1 MVKKQY
7 ATPANS
13 GPTEIQ
19 TVRPCSWL
27 ESDPKGNTRFVL
39 GKTYTLQSTSKLNL
53 KPSWRV
59 FLNNRNWAVSSCV
72 CKEVYQDAPPL
83 AITIASLR
91 FTRGC
96 HPMVSWVEKTY
107 KWWCGKTT
115 VHLHIRIACRNQQK
129 TSFYFWLGVIWKFI
143 SWQFLAGDLFW
154 DGEQMTL
161 SKAKMMVVGN
171 LQRSDP
177 PQPFATICSKMNAKI
192 TMHSLPPLI
201 FCMLPRF
208 SKILSTSS
216 QPSLRGYQHSSLLR
230 ALGKGFRCQQS
241 LRGRTVAGGMIFCTF
256 CCKDLNKVGI
266 TTTTTTRTTTMFR
279 MK

>member
-13 GPTEIQ
+13 SLTEIQ
-19 TVRPCSWL
+19 TVTPCSWL
-27 ESDPKGNTRFVL
+27 ESDPKGNTHFVL
-39 GKTYTLQSTSKLNL
+39 RKTYTLQSTSKLNL
-53 KPSWRV
+53 KPSCRV

-83 AITIASLR
+83 AVTIA
-91 FTRGC
+91 RGKIYPWLPSYGILSGENIQMMMWKNNGTST
-96 HPMVSWVEKTY
+96 HTN
-107 KWWCGKTT
+107 T
-115 VHLHIRIACRNQQK
+115 VACRNQQK

-143 SWQFLAGDLFW
+143 SWQFFGGDLFW

-171 LQRSDP
+171 LQWSDP

-201 FCMLPRF
+201 FCMVGWFLP
-208 SKILSTSS
+208 
-216 QPSLRGYQHSSLLR
+216 
-230 ALGKGFRCQQS
+230 
-241 LRGRTVAGGMIFCTF
+241 VATF
-256 CCKDLNKVGI
+256 
-266 TTTTTTRTTTMFR
+266 F
-279 MK
+279 

>member
-7 ATPANS
+7 VTPANS
-13 GPTEIQ
+13 SPTEIQ
-19 TVRPCSWL
+19 TVTPCSWL
-27 ESDPKGNTRFVL
+27 ESDPKVNTHFVWDAKHSKYQGFKKIFAANSPPHSDPFCFVL

-53 KPSWRV
+53 KPSFRV

-91 FTRGC
+91 FTHGC

-107 KWWCGKTT
+107 KWWCEKTT
-115 VHLHIRIACRNQQK
+115 VHLRIQIACRNQQK
-129 TSFYFWLGVIWKFI
+129 TSLYFWLGVIWKFI
-143 SWQFLAGDLFW
+143 FWQFFAGDLFW

-161 SKAKMMVVGN
+161 SKPKMMVVGN

-177 PQPFATICSKMNAKI
+177 SQPFATICSKMNAKI

-201 FCMLPRF
+201 FCMVGWFLP
-208 SKILSTSS
+208 
-216 QPSLRGYQHSSLLR
+216 
-230 ALGKGFRCQQS
+230 
-241 LRGRTVAGGMIFCTF
+241 VATF
-256 CCKDLNKVGI
+256 
-266 TTTTTTRTTTMFR
+266 F
-279 MK
+279 